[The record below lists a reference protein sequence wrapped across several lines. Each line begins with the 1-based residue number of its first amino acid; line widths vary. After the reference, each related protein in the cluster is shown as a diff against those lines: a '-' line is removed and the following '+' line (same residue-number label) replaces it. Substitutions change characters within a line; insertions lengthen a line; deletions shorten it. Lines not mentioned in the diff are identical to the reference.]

1 MAALCRPRYFQ
12 DMKPAAGYNTQGWM
26 HFILRLVLLSLV
38 MVHVTLS
45 AQAPA
50 KNRGAVRDVLREDSY
65 SVFPNPSSGK
75 FTVSVKDLDRHFG
88 INIYNLI
95 GELVFRWESPD
106 TGPTEIEVN
115 LTKQPR
121 GLYFVELDTDRG
133 NLLKKIVVES
143 DKGS

>member
-1 MAALCRPRYFQ
+1 
-12 DMKPAAGYNTQGWM
+12 MKPATGYTSQGWM
-26 HFILRLVLLSLV
+26 HFILRLVLLSLL
-38 MVHVTLS
+38 MVHMTLS
-45 AQAPA
+45 AQNSVKSRAS
-50 KNRGAVRDVLREDSY
+50 VRDVLREDSY

-75 FTVSVKDLDRHFG
+75 FTVSVREIDRHFG
-88 INIYNLI
+88 INVYNLI

-106 TGPTEIEVN
+106 TGPAEIEVN

-133 NLLKKIVVES
+133 NLIRKIVVES